1 MRCHRKTGDPTAC
14 ILLMMTCRNLRA
26 WRRVLA
32 VLGGQPSADDRGGY
46 YSGELAWS
54 FLGARYDPICLSGS
68 FCSRRPRMG
77 RPRVDAVCLVSAA
90 AFPRA
95 GPCPVPLHLRPSL
108 PVLVLADYPRRNEAF
123 VFREPGRRENKS
135 KKNLDNA

>member
-32 VLGGQPSADDRGGY
+32 VLGGQPSADDGGGY
-46 YSGELAWS
+46 YSGELGWS
-54 FLGARYDPICLSGS
+54 FLGPGTIRYVPADPSTPGGRGWGGPGWTLCVLSVQPPS
-68 FCSRRPRMG
+68 PE
-77 RPRVDAVCLVSAA
+77 LVPALI
-90 AFPRA
+90 
-95 GPCPVPLHLRPSL
+95 PLHLRPSL